1 MMKSI
6 LSVVVPIHDMHQKL
20 NHLKQW
26 ISEISSLEVQ
36 VVLVDDFTSEESS
49 REIKNLIGLYPKL
62 NIKMTTGKFESP
74 GKARNAGLQEA
85 TGAWVIFADSDDILY
100 LEPILSCLL
109 ESKPKTIEVFQFRK
123 LDFRSTKILKPLST
137 TASETDL
144 VFDLGIWRMA
154 FPASFLANHQFTEIR
169 MGEDI
174 LYFLDVFESNPEIHF
189 NSIHGYDYM
198 VGSGTQLTAD
208 NGAIKE
214 LTLLLGEL
222 AHRIEIFK
230 TASILARLIF
240 FKNTLSVAKHLG
252 VSKSYKYAWLSLLM
266 FFSSSFSDK
275 QKFIKIIGKYF
286 KS

>member
-1 MMKSI
+1 MKSI

-62 NIKMTTGKFESP
+62 NIKMIAGKFESP

-174 LYFLDVFESNPEIHF
+174 LYFLDVFESNSEIHF

-252 VSKSYKYAWLSLLM
+252 VSKSYKFAWLSLLM
-266 FFSSSFSDK
+266 FFSSSFRDK